1 MRHHCIRTRL
11 AACAVAAVLVACGAP
26 GQDPPAVETAEKSA
40 QAEQPAAQEAT
51 RPARPAPRRERRPA
65 PPSAPTAYRYIDE
78 TGRVQIANALAD
90 VPERQ
95 RDTAVP
101 IPGAGST
108 PGALREPRT
117 VAEATRPANSVDV
130 TIYTTRSCPYCRA
143 AIAYFEKQGIDY
155 MNRDVQED
163 EAARAEYLELTN
175 NRPGV
180 PVIVVG
186 NEWMQGWD
194 RESFDRLLKAS
205 E

>member
-1 MRHHCIRTRL
+1 MRHALRIRV
-11 AACAVAAVLVACGAP
+11 AACLIAGGLAACGAP
-26 GQDPPAVETAEKSA
+26 APAPPAVETAE
-40 QAEQPAAQEAT
+40 EPAASEAAGEVEAAI
-51 RPARPAPRRERRPA
+51 PEAPRARRERRPT
-65 PPSAPTAYRYIDE
+65 PPSDPTAYRYIDE
-78 TGRVQIANALAD
+78 TGRVQVAD
-90 VPERQ
+90 SLDDIPERQ

-101 IPGAGST
+101 IPGADSP
-108 PGALREPRT
+108 PGMLRTPRT
-117 VAEATRPANSVDV
+117 YAEATRPANSVDV

-143 AIAYFEKQGIDY
+143 AIAYFDKQGIDY
-155 MNRDVQED
+155 QNRDVQED
-163 EAARAEYLELTN
+163 EDARADYLELTN